1 MFFKKNIVREANI
14 QFVSSLSGH
23 ALLVDQKANILATSH
38 SARRFVPT
46 VQEREAVALNSV
58 LPTVRLT
65 EGHQETLI
73 DGAHYK
79 TIVTKIRSD
88 NNPLWLLQFELDN
101 LLLGVDEFLDAF
113 LAVDDDA
120 YCLIS
125 ANGTVLKCSATL
137 ESFIKQLDVNELL
150 SNFSGTQQIA
160 LNDKTFEVFCYQLPH
175 IKNARLYKF
184 KEIDQDDS
192 ESENIDLMKRV
203 VENTTCSVIVTNT
216 KGEILYVNRG
226 FEKLTGYSAS
236 EVMGKR
242 PGRMLQREQ
251 TDKAT
256 VARISAN
263 LRNKQPF
270 YEEIL
275 NFDKEGNPYW
285 IVLSVNPTFDENGI
299 HTGFVGVSSD
309 IRDIKRQVIEQLTQR
324 DAVDKNSVV
333 MEFKLEGELK
343 EANEFCLNQL
353 ELRSSSAASSI
364 IGNLFSHTSGEDKQK
379 LINGQSISLTIN
391 LNNGDKA
398 ILLDCIVTPIVNLN
412 GEVHKFIAFG
422 DNISDRNSVIEGT
435 HTAMSQVLDRI
446 QGIVK
451 TINSV
456 SEQTNLLALNA
467 AIEAARAGE
476 AGRGFAV
483 VADEVRALASTS
495 TDAASQIGGLIKETQ
510 EHVNGLS
517 NFLAS

>member
-1 MFFKKNIVREANI
+1 
-14 QFVSSLSGH
+14 
-23 ALLVDQKANILATSH
+23 
-38 SARRFVPT
+38 
-46 VQEREAVALNSV
+46 
-58 LPTVRLT
+58 
-65 EGHQETLI
+65 
-73 DGAHYK
+73 
-79 TIVTKIRSD
+79 
-88 NNPLWLLQFELDN
+88 
-101 LLLGVDEFLDAF
+101 
-113 LAVDDDA
+113 
-120 YCLIS
+120 
-125 ANGTVLKCSATL
+125 
-137 ESFIKQLDVNELL
+137 
-150 SNFSGTQQIA
+150 
-160 LNDKTFEVFCYQLPH
+160 
-175 IKNARLYKF
+175 
-184 KEIDQDDS
+184 
-192 ESENIDLMKRV
+192 MKRV
-203 VENTTCSVIVTNT
+203 VENTTCSVIVTNA

-226 FEKLTGYSAS
+226 FETLTGYDAS

-242 PGRMLQREQ
+242 PGSMLQREQ
-251 TDKAT
+251 TDKDT

-263 LRNKQPF
+263 LKRKQPF

-275 NFDKEGNPYW
+275 NFDKQGNPYW
-285 IVLSVNPTFDENGI
+285 IVLSVNPTFDKNGT

-333 MEFKLEGELK
+333 MEFEFEGELK

-353 ELRSSSAASSI
+353 KQQSSSTASNM
-364 IGNLFSHTSGEDKQK
+364 IGNLFRHTSDEDKHK
-379 LINGQSISLTIN
+379 LKSGQSINLTMN
-391 LNNGDKA
+391 LQLNKDDKA

-422 DNISDRNSVIEGT
+422 DNITDRNSVIENT

-495 TDAASQIGGLIKETQ
+495 TDAASQIGGLIQETQ

>member
-14 QFVSSLSGH
+14 QFVNCLSAP
-23 ALLVDQKANILATSH
+23 ALLVDQNANILATSK
-38 SARRFVPT
+38 SAK
-46 VQEREAVALNSV
+46 QLLDMAKEQDAVTLSSV
-58 LPTVRLT
+58 LPSVMLT

-73 DGAHYK
+73 DGTVYK
-79 TIVTKIRSD
+79 TTATQINSD
-88 NNPLWLLQFELDN
+88 NNPLWLLQFELDT
-101 LLLGVDEFLDAF
+101 LLLGVDEFLDEF
-113 LAVDDDA
+113 LAVDNDA

-125 ANGTVLKCSATL
+125 ESGNVLKCSPMF
-137 ESFIKQLDVNELL
+137 EPVIKQLDINEVI
-150 SNFSGTQQIA
+150 SNFSTTKNIT
-160 LNDKTFEVFCYQLPH
+160 LNDKVFEVFCYQLPH
-175 IKNARLYKF
+175 IKSARLYKF
-184 KEIDQDDS
+184 KEIEQNEG
-192 ESENIDLMKRV
+192 ESQKIDLMKRV
-203 VENTTCSVIVTNT
+203 VENTTCSVIVTNA
-216 KGEILYVNRG
+216 KGEILYVNPG
-226 FEKLTGYSAS
+226 FEKLTGYHAS

-242 PGRMLQREQ
+242 PGSMLQREQ

-263 LRNKQPF
+263 LKNKQPF

-275 NFDKEGNPYW
+275 NFDKQGNPYW

-333 MEFKLEGELK
+333 IEFQFEGELI

-353 ELRSSSAASSI
+353 EQQSSSVVNNI
-364 IGNLFSHTSGEDKQK
+364 IGNLFSHTSDQDKHK
-379 LINGQSISLTIN
+379 LINGESIN
-391 LNNGDKA
+391 LTMNLNSGDKA

-422 DNISDRNSVIEGT
+422 DNISERNSVIEST